1 MNKTKIGIFFTLLL
15 VLGVC
20 SSCGEK
26 KSNNKLVLNEV
37 LITNEG
43 NYQDDYGLH
52 SAWIE
57 IFNRS
62 FGSAYLAGCLLN
74 VSIKKRNI
82 PIFNF
87 FMFNSQ
93 FLIFN

>member
-37 LITNEG
+37 LIPMKATFRMTTACTAH
-43 NYQDDYGLH
+43 GLKYSTDH
-52 SAWIE
+52 TA
-57 IFNRS
+57 
-62 FGSAYLAGCLLN
+62 A
-74 VSIKKRNI
+74 
-82 PIFNF
+82 PT
-87 FMFNSQ
+87 SQ
-93 FLIFN
+93 VAI

>member
-26 KSNNKLVLNEV
+26 RSNNKLLLNEV

-43 NYQDDYGLH
+43 NYQDDYTAHGLKYSIDRMVVPTSQH
-52 SAWIE
+52 
-57 IFNRS
+57 
-62 FGSAYLAGCLLN
+62 AY
-74 VSIKKRNI
+74 
-82 PIFNF
+82 
-87 FMFNSQ
+87 
-93 FLIFN
+93 

>member
-26 KSNNKLVLNEV
+26 RSNNKLLLNEV

-43 NYQDDYGLH
+43 NYQD
-52 SAWIE
+52 AT
-57 IFNRS
+57 
-62 FGSAYLAGCLLN
+62 
-74 VSIKKRNI
+74 
-82 PIFNF
+82 
-87 FMFNSQ
+87 
-93 FLIFN
+93 